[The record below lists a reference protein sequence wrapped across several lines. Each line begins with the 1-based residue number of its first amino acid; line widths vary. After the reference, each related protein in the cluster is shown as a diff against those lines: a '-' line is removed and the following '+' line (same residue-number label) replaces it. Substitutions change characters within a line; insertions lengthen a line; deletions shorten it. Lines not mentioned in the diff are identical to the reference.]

1 MGKILISGLVNI
13 ETTIRVKEFPIEYNP
28 IQYPF
33 FGVTSNPSGVGL
45 NLSCAL
51 SKLGNEVKL
60 LSLIG
65 KDSNALI
72 IKKELEIN
80 HVETNYLINC
90 LEETSQSAV
99 LYDEAG
105 RRQIYCDLKDIQDLS
120 YNEAYFK
127 EAVKDCS
134 MLCLCNVNFSRN
146 LLPIAKSMGKTIA
159 TDVHVISDINDE
171 YNSDFMKYSNI
182 LFLSDENIE
191 GSVEDFVKK
200 IANKYNNDVIV
211 VGLGKKGAL
220 LYVKEDNFIGTF
232 PAVDTRK
239 VVNTVGAG
247 DALFSG
253 FIHYYNKNS
262 DPYEALKK
270 AIVFASYKI
279 GEKGAA
285 QGFLNEDEL
294 EELYTNINKNTI

>member
-13 ETTIRVKEFPIEYNP
+13 ETTIRVKEFPIEYTA
-28 IQYPF
+28 IEYPF
-33 FGVTSNPSGVGL
+33 FGVSSNPSGVGL

-60 LSLIG
+60 LSFIG
-65 KDSNALI
+65 KDSNSIL

-80 HVETNYLINC
+80 HVETKYLIQS
-90 LEETSQSAV
+90 LKETSNSAV
-99 LYDEAG
+99 LYDENG
-105 RRQIYCDLKDIQDLS
+105 KRQIFCDLKDLQDRS

-146 LLPIAKSMGKTIA
+146 LLPIAKSMGRTIA
-159 TDVHVISDINDE
+159 TDVHVISDIHDE
-171 YNSDFMKYSNI
+171 YNADFMKYSNI

-191 GSVEDFVKK
+191 GNVEAFVKE
-200 IANKYNNDVIV
+200 IANEYDNDIIV

-239 VVNTVGAG
+239 VVNTIGAG

-253 FIHYYNKNS
+253 FVHYYDKNG

-279 GEKGAA
+279 GDNGAA
-285 QGFLNEDEL
+285 QGFLTENEL
-294 EELYTNINKNTI
+294 EELYSKINNI